1 MLKNIPTILSPD
13 AVKLMMEMGHG
24 DTLLIA
30 DANYPAHTN
39 NATVVRADGHSIPA
53 LLRAIMTLLPL
64 DTAVDQPVS
73 VMATGTGESPQVWQ
87 EYAQIIA
94 EAGTATTFREIE
106 RFEFYTVGAG
116 AAGIIQSG
124 DTTLFGNILLQKG
137 TL

>member
-1 MLKNIPTILSPD
+1 MLKKIPTILSPD

-39 NATVVRADGHSIPA
+39 NDVVVRADGHTITD
-53 LLRAIMTLLPL
+53 LLAAVMELFPL
-64 DTAVDQPVS
+64 DAVVDQPAS
-73 VMATGTGESPQVWQ
+73 VMATGTDERPTAWE
-87 EYAQIIA
+87 EYRKIIKDS
-94 EAGTATTFREIE
+94 GTDTTFREIE
-106 RFEFYTVGAG
+106 RFEFYTVAQQ